1 MKRICIPLI
10 FWLLQVACLGQEC
23 VRPVVATEFGKPV
36 MVTAEFVAKS
46 NTYYAQN
53 LVPEA
58 YTLKVIAVDGR
69 RLKEAVFIEYKLEA
83 GKKEAKKLERVGIVQ
98 EFEAYETL
106 YQPGFAEPWLEEGEQ
121 GMSFALHHLLRIRPE
136 KPEANK
142 RPDGTSAEA
151 PPSMPR
157 HGAAVPHP

>member
-1 MKRICIPLI
+1 MKRICLPLI
-10 FWLLQVACLGQEC
+10 FGLLHVACFGQEC

-36 MVTAEFVAKS
+36 VVTAEFVAKS

-58 YTLKVIAVDGR
+58 FTLKVIAVDGR
-69 RLKEAVFIEYKLEA
+69 RLKEAVLIEYKLEA
-83 GKKEAKKLERVGIVQ
+83 GKKEAKKLERAGIVQ

-106 YQPGFAEPWLEEGEQ
+106 YQPAFAEPWLEEGEQ
-121 GMSFALHHLLRIRPE
+121 GMSFCLHHLLHIRPG

-142 RPDGTSAEA
+142 RPEGTEA
-151 PPSMPR
+151 KAPHSNPSQ
-157 HGAAVPHP
+157 GASVPHP